1 MTFKHFS
8 EDQIAELE
16 RIFDIKRVATIKV
29 RDGYIKPGDM
39 VWWRCEYGPEHVHS
53 MADTHMA
60 NILAFP
66 HVYQIA
72 EPKTK
77 VTYVD

>member
-1 MTFKHFS
+1 
-8 EDQIAELE
+8 
-16 RIFDIKRVATIKV
+16 
-29 RDGYIKPGDM
+29 
-39 VWWRCEYGPEHVHS
+39 

>member
-16 RIFDIKRVATIKV
+16 RIFDIKRAGTIKV

-39 VWWRCEYGPEHVHS
+39 VWWRGEEGPERVNSNSSGHAH
-53 MADTHMA
+53 
-60 NILAFP
+60 NILNYP
-66 HVYQIA
+66 QVYQIA
-72 EPKTK
+72 EPKRKT
-77 VTYVD
+77 VYED